1 MPVNVRPSFVKIS
14 VDGRS
19 TDIATG
25 PRARDGEMS
34 MEILVRQFGGVL
46 HLFDVECIGSADKKT
61 TLVRITDK
69 RNGKVIFEER
79 FEQ

>member
-1 MPVNVRPSFVKIS
+1 MPANVRPSFVKIN

-19 TDIATG
+19 SDIDTG
-25 PRARDGEMS
+25 PRSRDGQMS
-34 MEILVRQFGGVL
+34 MEILVRQFGQVL
-46 HLFDVECIGSADKKT
+46 SLFDVECIGSVDKKT

-69 RNGKVIFEER
+69 RDGKVIFEER